1 MPLTPFWR
9 LRQKVSTSFPTGDI
23 TPRPVMTTL
32 RSEIISRVTELRSPR
47 SHPNALHRLE
57 QFAFGLDRGGYD
69 DFGLLKLGDG
79 ARADVAHA
87 GCDGAYE
94 VLTPVVHLSRAKE
107 NLFQGAGRAHFN
119 AGSARQICV
128 RRCHSPMVSTP
139 RRFIRF

>member
-69 DFGLLKLGDG
+69 DFGLLKLGDRS
-79 ARADVAHA
+79 RADIPHA
-87 GCDGAYE
+87 SRDRADKI
-94 VLTPVVHLSRAKE
+94 LTSVVDLGGAKE
-107 NLFQGAGRAHFN
+107 DLF
-119 AGSARQICV
+119 
-128 RRCHSPMVSTP
+128 
-139 RRFIRF
+139 